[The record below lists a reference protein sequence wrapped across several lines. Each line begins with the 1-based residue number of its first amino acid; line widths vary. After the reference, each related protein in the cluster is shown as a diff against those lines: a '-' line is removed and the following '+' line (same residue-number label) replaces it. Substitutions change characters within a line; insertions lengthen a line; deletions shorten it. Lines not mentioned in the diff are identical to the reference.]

1 MYNILHYII
10 ISYKYIKNKM
20 YNYMFGLSIMKSF
33 TPYFRKHVL
42 TTLNSHDMLFINT
55 FFISS
60 IVFAF
65 FLYKLLFDK
74 SKPLIETFK
83 NYRSLSLTQLV
94 ALFVMG
100 FLAVGSSIFIYEFDK
115 NYNTPLINSM
125 FMRASSTISLILV
138 GVFLFEEKYSWK
150 QIAGVFLTI
159 FGILLL
165 SQN

>member
-1 MYNILHYII
+1 MYQ
-10 ISYKYIKNKM
+10 
-20 YNYMFGLSIMKSF
+20 YMFGLSILKSF

-42 TTLNSHDMLFINT
+42 TTLNSHDLLFINT
-55 FFISS
+55 FIIFL

-65 FLYKLLFDK
+65 FLYQLLFDK

-83 NYRSLSLTQLV
+83 NYKSLTFSQIG
-94 ALFVMG
+94 ALFVMA

-125 FMRASSTISLILV
+125 FMRTASTISLIL
-138 GVFLFEEKYSWK
+138 GGIFMFEEKYSWK

-159 FGILLL
+159 FGILLI
-165 SQN
+165 SQK

>member
-1 MYNILHYII
+1 
-10 ISYKYIKNKM
+10 
-20 YNYMFGLSIMKSF
+20 
-33 TPYFRKHVL
+33 
-42 TTLNSHDMLFINT
+42 MLFINT

-60 IVFAF
+60 IVFVF

-125 FMRASSTISLILV
+125 FMRAASTISLILV
-138 GVFLFEEKYSWK
+138 GIFLFEEKYSWK
-150 QIAGVFLTI
+150 QIVGVFLTI

>member
-1 MYNILHYII
+1 MYQ
-10 ISYKYIKNKM
+10 
-20 YNYMFGLSIMKSF
+20 YMFGLSILKSF

-42 TTLNSHDMLFINT
+42 TTLNSHDLLFINT
-55 FFISS
+55 FIIFL

-65 FLYKLLFDK
+65 FLYQLLFDK

-83 NYRSLSLTQLV
+83 NYKSLTFSQIG
-94 ALFVMG
+94 ALFVMA

-125 FMRASSTISLILV
+125 FMRTASTISLILV
-138 GVFLFEEKYSWK
+138 GIFMFEEKYSWK

-159 FGILLL
+159 FGILLI
-165 SQN
+165 SQK